1 MAKQRT
7 RDKDPQGYQYKL
19 RRANPRRYLWRGAK
33 SRARRAG
40 ILFDLDPE
48 DIVIPTHCPVLGIP
62 LAIAD
67 GRQQDNS
74 PSLDRI
80 DYRKGYV
87 RGNIEV
93 ISWKANRIKSNATIE
108 ELMKVAVYYVEKARN
123 TLAAENTE
131 KAKSRSRREV
141 V

>member
-1 MAKQRT
+1 MPKQRT

-33 SRARRAG
+33 SLARRTG
-40 ILFDLDPE
+40 TPFDLEPD
-48 DIVIPTHCPVLGIP
+48 DITMPTHCPVLGIP
-62 LAIAD
+62 LVIAD

-87 RGNIEV
+87 KGNVEV

-123 TLAAENTE
+123 TIAAENTK
-131 KAKSRSRREV
+131 KAKSRGRREV